1 MQKLYEKYNG
11 HLIEDAG
18 AYKSRDFVNF
28 AKYAKKQMKE
38 EAEKKGIELVN
49 FCTGHYDI
57 SGFFRNKTTEKYA
70 YFSFSGC
77 RYQPIDFDSSSC
89 MRGFLLRTADGPK
102 DYRGGQNHFTNLNG
116 FMPLLE
122 KLVA

>member
-28 AKYAKKQMKE
+28 ANYAKRQMKAAAE
-38 EAEKKGIELVN
+38 EKGIKLVSFN
-49 FCTGHYDI
+49 AGHYDI
-57 SGFFRNKTTEKYA
+57 SGFFQSNVTGKYA
-70 YFSFSGC
+70 YFSLSDC
-77 RYQPIDFDSSSC
+77 RNHPLDFDSSSC

-102 DYRGGQNHFTNLNG
+102 DYRGGQNHFTSLNG

-122 KLVA
+122 DLVS